1 MCVHIKFYRLDIRT
15 VLFLFKLK
23 IEHLDFCSRPNRPIT
38 PEGPSVLS
46 VSQITAITS
55 SWF

>member
-1 MCVHIKFYRLDIRT
+1 MCVHIKFYRLDIRI